1 MRKVLNVRNS
11 LIACGVVLMA
21 LRVVA
26 AGFGLKPG
34 LWETHVT
41 KQVVDGKDTTAQING
56 ATAQVQKMMANMS
69 PDQRAK
75 MEAMFKSNGASLE
88 PGGGLRLCISPEMAN
103 RDTPWVDPKGRC
115 QPAKVNRSGNQ
126 ATFEVSCASDGTT
139 TTGKG
144 VSTISGDSVSSVM
157 DMTTVK
163 PGGETRVI
171 HMETAMKFLG
181 ADCGDVKP
189 LGTPSA
195 AAAPK

>member
-1 MRKVLNVRNS
+1 MRNVLNVRNS
-11 LIACGVVLMA
+11 LIACGVVLIA

-34 LWETHVT
+34 LWETQVI

-56 ATAQVQKMMANMS
+56 ATAQMQKMMANMS

-115 QPAKVNRSGNQ
+115 QPAKVSRSGNQ
-126 ATFEVSCASDGTT
+126 ATFEVNCARTE
-139 TTGKG
+139 
-144 VSTISGDSVSSVM
+144 
-157 DMTTVK
+157 
-163 PGGETRVI
+163 PPRR
-171 HMETAMKFLG
+171 AR
-181 ADCGDVKP
+181 ACP
-189 LGTPSA
+189 PSA
-195 AAAPK
+195 AIR